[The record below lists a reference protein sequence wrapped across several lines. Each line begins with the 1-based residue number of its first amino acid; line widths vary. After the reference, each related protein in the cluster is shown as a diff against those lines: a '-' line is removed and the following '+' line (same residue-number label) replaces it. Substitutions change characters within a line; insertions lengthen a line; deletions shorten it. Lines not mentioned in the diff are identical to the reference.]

1 MSIELEL
8 EQHRT
13 YLLRFAR
20 LQLRNDAWAED
31 AVSETLLAALAKPH
45 SFANKSQLKTWLV
58 GILKHKVIDVLRVQT
73 REASINFDD
82 ESEGRGSSDE
92 LDALMFKPDGHYVSS
107 PMNWDSANPN
117 LGDHPERNLSTQQ
130 FFMVL
135 EACTE
140 KLPVAQGRI
149 FLMREWLELS
159 VDEICE
165 ELNLTSTNLYVQ
177 LHRARLR
184 LRECLELNW
193 FGLPAA
199 EKIQ

>member
-1 MSIELEL
+1 MSIEFEL

-31 AVSETLLAALAKPH
+31 AVSDTLLAALAKPQA
-45 SFANKSQLKTWLV
+45 FEYKSQLKTWLV

-73 REASINFDD
+73 REASINFEVDGD
-82 ESEGRGSSDE
+82 GTEE
-92 LDALMFKPDGHYVSS
+92 LDALMFKPDGHYVTT
-107 PMNWDSANPN
+107 PMNWDYANPN
-117 LGDHPERNLSTQQ
+117 LGDHPEQNLSTQQ

-140 KLPVAQGRI
+140 KLPAAQGRI

-159 VDEICE
+159 VEEICK

-184 LRECLELNW
+184 LRECLEINW
-193 FGLPAA
+193 FGLATA
-199 EKIQ
+199 EK

>member
-1 MSIELEL
+1 MAIELEL

-31 AVSETLLAALAKPH
+31 AVSDTLLAALAKPH
-45 SFANKSQLKTWLV
+45 TFENKSQLKTWLV
-58 GILKHKVIDVLRVQT
+58 GILKHKVIDILRVQT
-73 REASINFDD
+73 REASINFDV
-82 ESEGRGSSDE
+82 EGDGNGSDE
-92 LDALMFKPDGHYVSS
+92 LDALMFKPDGHYVST
-107 PMNWDSANPN
+107 PMNWDSAKPN
-117 LGDHPERNLSTQQ
+117 LGDHPEQSLSTQQ
-130 FFMVL
+130 FFKVL

-140 KLPVAQGRI
+140 KLPASQGRI

-159 VDEICE
+159 VDEICK

-184 LRECLELNW
+184 LRECLEINW
-193 FGLPAA
+193 FGLTAV
-199 EKIQ
+199 EKQ